1 MKNLSVAKF
10 ERLVIILIVLHS
22 IGIGIG
28 LLWSPQWAF
37 KMAGWEEVKP
47 LFFSRQAGAFH
58 IVVAFAYLIEYFR
71 YRSILILLTAKG
83 IAVVFLLGVAAFG
96 ESSWVVLLSGIADG
110 LMGLVIF
117 FIHRYVVENE
127 SG

>member
-1 MKNLSVAKF
+1 M
-10 ERLVIILIVLHS
+10 
-22 IGIGIG
+22 
-28 LLWSPQWAF
+28 
-37 KMAGWEEVKP
+37 KP

-58 IVVAFAYLIEYFR
+58 IVVAFAYLIEYFH

-83 IAVVFLLGVAAFG
+83 IAVVFLFGIAAFG

-117 FIHRYVVENE
+117 FIHRYVVKNE